1 MSTST
6 TTRAPLLTIPEVARR
21 LGLHRDT
28 VYRKIQRVYRKI
40 QRGEIPAVRIGRGET
55 GPLRVD
61 ERELDQYVYGDA
73 A

>member
-1 MSTST
+1 MSTTT

-28 VYRKIQRVYRKI
+28 VYRKIQR
-40 QRGEIPAVRIGRGET
+40 GEIPAVRIGHDET

-61 ERELDQYVYGDA
+61 ADELERWLYRDPDEA

>member
-28 VYRKIQRVYRKI
+28 VYRKIQR
-40 QRGEIPAVRIGRGET
+40 GEISAVRIGRDET

-61 ERELDQYVYGDA
+61 ERELEAFIYGDA

>member
-28 VYRKIQRVYRKI
+28 VYRRI
-40 QRGEIPAVRIGRGET
+40 QRGETPAVRIGRDET

-61 ERELDQYVYGDA
+61 ERELGSPLPTIVACPRSSPG
-73 A
+73 

>member
-1 MSTST
+1 MSASA

-28 VYRKIQRVYRKI
+28 VYRKIQR
-40 QRGEIPAVRIGRGET
+40 GEIPAVRIGRDET
-55 GPLRVD
+55 RQLRVD
-61 ERELDQYVYGDA
+61 ERELEAFIYGDA